1 MSFLEKARDISEVKQ
16 PNLWV
21 IYGKSG
27 SGKTALGGTFPKPML
42 YVKIGDDGSNTI
54 KNYEGIKVIEIE
66 SYKDLKEISK
76 ELLKDKKYKSV
87 FLDTF
92 SLIVNEWSD
101 ENAVRKSKRMTQQMW
116 GDLKTDTE
124 ELIRLLHQ
132 VAETHIV
139 VLSCHE
145 ASDAF
150 EGMEDEILPDIR
162 PSVSKGVRTYLEGMA
177 NFGIHCIKI
186 MKEVDTENGTKEVTK
201 FAVNLGANPYYWTK
215 LQIDPAIK
223 VPKMVFNPSY
233 DKIIKLIGGKEN
245 E

>member
-1 MSFLEKARDISEVKQ
+1 MGYLSQARDISEVTQ
-16 PNLWV
+16 CNFWV

-54 KNYEGIKVIEIE
+54 KSYKGIKVIEAHNPVE
-66 SYKDLKEISK
+66 VKEIAK
-76 ELLKDKKYKSV
+76 ELLKDKTYKSV

-92 SLIVNEWSD
+92 SLVTNEWIN
-101 ENAVRKSKRMTQQMW
+101 ENVVSKSKRMTQQAW

-124 ELIRLLHQ
+124 EVIRILHQ
-132 VAETHIV
+132 VSETHIV
-139 VLSCHE
+139 IVSCHE
-145 ASDAF
+145 AADAF

-162 PSVSKGVRTYLEGMA
+162 PSVTKGARTYLEGMA
-177 NFGIHCIKI
+177 NYGIHCIKVT
-186 MKEVDTENGTKEVTK
+186 KEVEGKDGTKEVTK
-201 FAVNLGANPYYWTK
+201 FGVNLGANPYYWTK

-223 VPKMVFNPSY
+223 VPKMVYNPSY
-233 DKIIKLIGGKEN
+233 DKIINLIGGNNN